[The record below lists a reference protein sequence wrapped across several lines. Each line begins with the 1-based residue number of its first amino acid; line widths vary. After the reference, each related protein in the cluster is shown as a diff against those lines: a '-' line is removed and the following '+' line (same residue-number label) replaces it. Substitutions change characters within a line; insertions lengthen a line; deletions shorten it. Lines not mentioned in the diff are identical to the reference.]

1 MGSAEMENV
10 LVTGACGQIGRAVS
24 SLLRDAGRRA
34 LLVDVD
40 PATVPGAVGCD
51 LRAEGELSQLFR
63 THSIRAVIHLAG
75 ILPSAFQCD
84 PLGGADV
91 NLNGSLALMRQAAE
105 ACVKRF
111 VFASSMSVYGTAC
124 TQRALSED
132 DPAAP
137 DEPYGAS
144 KLAIELIGDTL
155 SKRTSV
161 QFLSLRIARVVGPG
175 ARKTSSPWRS
185 QIFERPQP
193 LNSIHIPF
201 RPEATLCLVH
211 VEDVARMLTTLVDAP
226 AVSSS
231 VYNTPVE
238 MWTAQELK
246 EAIAELRNIPVELD
260 AGGRRGGPM
269 CEGSRFALEFGF
281 RLRGVRDR
289 LSKIEHASEI
299 T

>member
-1 MGSAEMENV
+1 MGSTV

-24 SLLRDAGRRA
+24 CLLRHAGRPA

-40 PATVPGAVGCD
+40 PAAAPGVVACD
-51 LRAEGELSQLFR
+51 LRAAGELSQLFR
-63 THSIRAVIHLAG
+63 AHSIRAVIHLAG

-105 ACVKRF
+105 APVKRF
-111 VFASSMSVYGTAC
+111 VFASSTSVYGTAS
-124 TQRALSED
+124 TLRPWSED

-137 DEPYGAS
+137 AEPYGAS
-144 KLAIELIGDTL
+144 KLAVELIGRTL

-175 ARKTSSPWRS
+175 ATKTSSPWRS
-185 QIFERPQP
+185 QMFERPEQP
-193 LNSIHIPF
+193 NSIHIPF
-201 RPEATLCLVH
+201 CPDATLSLVH
-211 VEDVARMLTTLVDAP
+211 VEDVARMLVTLVDASAP
-226 AVSSS
+226 GSI

-238 MWTAQELK
+238 MWSAQQLK
-246 EAIAELRNIPVELD
+246 DAIEELRGIPVELD
-260 AGGRRGGPM
+260 EGGCHGGPV
-269 CEGSRFALEFGF
+269 CDGSRFALEFGF
-281 RLRGVRDR
+281 RLRGLRDR
-289 LSKIEHASEI
+289 LSEM